1 MSLKTKIWISF
12 NGNFHVE
19 WIIAIFSALFLWCV
33 WWKEKVG
40 SIHLSTLLKDYNQ
53 NWARY
58 EAKQFSAQLSSS
70 QTDQERIVCAEL
82 SDERA

>member
-12 NGNFHVE
+12 NRNFHVE
-19 WIIAIFSALFLWCV
+19 WIIEVFFALVLWCV
-33 WWKEKVG
+33 WCNEKVD
-40 SIHLSTLLKDYNQ
+40 SFDLLTLLKDYNQ

-58 EAKQFSAQLSSS
+58 EAKHCSAQLSSS